1 MAAEQPLSQ
10 SEILQK
16 LERVGSLES
25 VVTEQRMRMEKLK
38 TTYEMLKA
46 EHIQLQNVRFTN
58 SVELVCRLGRTVDV
72 CRSQVENPGKIIPR
86 SCQDSTRGPV
96 FFVIFTRSCQYSQF
110 SNFLY
115 MLSKFFHQGKGH
127 SERAF
132 HDVKEEMKRMQ
143 QQCQELVTKS
153 RTERDSKI
161 QECEELRSQVLS
173 KPPLSNFKNNILKM
187 YIDVQMR
194 NVLHEAIWML
204 SESWEK
210 SLIKI

>member
-1 MAAEQPLSQ
+1 
-10 SEILQK
+10 
-16 LERVGSLES
+16 
-25 VVTEQRMRMEKLK
+25 
-38 TTYEMLKA
+38 
-46 EHIQLQNVRFTN
+46 
-58 SVELVCRLGRTVDV
+58 
-72 CRSQVENPGKIIPR
+72 
-86 SCQDSTRGPV
+86 
-96 FFVIFTRSCQYSQF
+96 
-110 SNFLY
+110 
-115 MLSKFFHQGKGH
+115 
-127 SERAF
+127 
-132 HDVKEEMKRMQ
+132 MQ